1 MQHGRVDDA
10 LGGELERPQQARE
23 RRCRGRRRVEL
34 AGGVAGTARQ
44 CRDSADPAPLP
55 SWPPPTSQSSRSAP
69 QNPVRCGRRSLRKGG
84 AALKSC
90 GVRTDPRPARP
101 DSRPR
106 WAGRHSCHR
115 RGGTGGTSHLPVRVK
130 FGYERVGVPR
140 KFRGFHPSRS
150 PRALGT
156 RARAQGSGAT
166 KAAHGIGQE
175 GARAD
180 ETRCEAGYWAGG
192 PGGQGWQVRS
202 ATLTT
207 TACRL
212 TARRLTVTRSLCRAP
227 SGLFASASTLG
238 AHTFPFGPD
247 GPILEVQR
255 RCSSTVTVCVHGFWL
270 LFMVGH
276 APL

>member
-1 MQHGRVDDA
+1 MRHGRVDDA

-115 RGGTGGTSHLPVRVK
+115 RGRTGSTSHLPGRVIWIRTC
-130 FGYERVGVPR
+130 FCIRRDCSAGSTPHARR
-140 KFRGFHPSRS
+140 ARWA
-150 PRALGT
+150 RALERKGAA
-156 RARAQGSGAT
+156 RPRQHMGSAKKERAQT
-166 KAAHGIGQE
+166 KRAAKQVTGQA
-175 GARAD
+175 GPAGRGG
-180 ETRCEAGYWAGG
+180 RCVL
-192 PGGQGWQVRS
+192 PH
-202 ATLTT
+202 TNDD
-207 TACRL
+207 RL
-212 TARRLTVTRSLCRAP
+212 TALQTHCHPLLVQ
-227 SGLFASASTLG
+227 STLW
-238 AHTFPFGPD
+238 A
-247 GPILEVQR
+247 IR
-255 RCSSTVTVCVHGFWL
+255 
-270 LFMVGH
+270 
-276 APL
+276 